1 MGKSHHHEW
10 INRRSHFA
18 WSAAQLCYWTRLT
31 ICSIAVAVALAWT
44 GSLAAAQQEVCKN
57 LDAALKDE
65 KASPPKL
72 NELAATPSPMRVKT
86 SEFASGSAEA
96 IVTFEDSRIGTDM
109 SKVCVKAFA
118 RLTRTNEWE
127 PLKDWEPATVRRV
140 FVTEKAGDTPRRL
153 NVVLKI
159 EEPKDVTV
167 LSPSRKF
174 DYLLVGVL
182 GDTSPISFSYAQT
195 ISVMSK
201 SAAVML
207 AVLFVLGFYLFLVY
221 ITYNDDTRSLDGP
234 GWFAYTFSP
243 IRISA
248 AWFGEASMSQV
259 QLLVFTFIVAGLL
272 FYHWL
277 ISRVL
282 SEMSLDLLT
291 LIGISAVGT
300 GASKFAQTVKT
311 SLKDQT
317 ASYLIGKGWY
327 NWEPIPARSHAT
339 LGKLLL
345 TDGRLDIYKFQM
357 AIFTV
362 VVAFYVISAGQ
373 QSLVDVKISETMLY
387 LIGISQGVYVGGKAI
402 TDRTTDL
409 EAAVA
414 KMIDLDSKIAEER
427 AKTAPNATQ
436 LGDWEKEYARAAS
449 TAAVEFTSLQNR
461 KFPTKFDK
469 FKLANRRITTLKPEV
484 DKLRARASGG
494 GAALTSDEQALD
506 NEFKQLEMT
515 AKELAAYSKPPEDT
529 TVQDVKNIDPA
540 VLKP

>member
-234 GWFAYTFSP
+234 GWFAYTFQPHSHF
-243 IRISA
+243 RRLVRR
-248 AWFGEASMSQV
+248 SQHV
-259 QLLVFTFIVAGLL
+259 SGAIAGL
-272 FYHWL
+272 HVH
-277 ISRVL
+277 R
-282 SEMSLDLLT
+282 
-291 LIGISAVGT
+291 GG
-300 GASKFAQTVKT
+300 
-311 SLKDQT
+311 
-317 ASYLIGKGWY
+317 
-327 NWEPIPARSHAT
+327 PAF
-339 LGKLLL
+339 L
-345 TDGRLDIYKFQM
+345 
-357 AIFTV
+357 
-362 VVAFYVISAGQ
+362 
-373 QSLVDVKISETMLY
+373 SLVDFPSPLGNVPRSSYSHWHQRRRYWCQQVRPNGQDQFEGSDGKLPDR
-387 LIGISQGVYVGGKAI
+387 QGLV
-402 TDRTTDL
+402 
-409 EAAVA
+409 
-414 KMIDLDSKIAEER
+414 
-427 AKTAPNATQ
+427 Q
-436 LGDWEKEYARAAS
+436 LGADTGAKPCDPRL
-449 TAAVEFTSLQNR
+449 T
-461 KFPTKFDK
+461 PPD
-469 FKLANRRITTLKPEV
+469 RR
-484 DKLRARASGG
+484 
-494 GAALTSDEQALD
+494 
-506 NEFKQLEMT
+506 
-515 AKELAAYSKPPEDT
+515 PP
-529 TVQDVKNIDPA
+529 
-540 VLKP
+540 

>member
-1 MGKSHHHEW
+1 
-10 INRRSHFA
+10 
-18 WSAAQLCYWTRLT
+18 
-31 ICSIAVAVALAWT
+31 
-44 GSLAAAQQEVCKN
+44 
-57 LDAALKDE
+57 
-65 KASPPKL
+65 
-72 NELAATPSPMRVKT
+72 
-86 SEFASGSAEA
+86 
-96 IVTFEDSRIGTDM
+96 
-109 SKVCVKAFA
+109 
-118 RLTRTNEWE
+118 
-127 PLKDWEPATVRRV
+127 
-140 FVTEKAGDTPRRL
+140 
-153 NVVLKI
+153 
-159 EEPKDVTV
+159 
-167 LSPSRKF
+167 
-174 DYLLVGVL
+174 
-182 GDTSPISFSYAQT
+182 
-195 ISVMSK
+195 
-201 SAAVML
+201 
-207 AVLFVLGFYLFLVY
+207 
-221 ITYNDDTRSLDGP
+221 
-234 GWFAYTFSP
+234 
-243 IRISA
+243 
-248 AWFGEASMSQV
+248 
-259 QLLVFTFIVAGLL
+259 
-272 FYHWL
+272 
-277 ISRVL
+277 
-282 SEMSLDLLT
+282 MSLDLLT